1 MSEWKT
7 IKLGELYDF
16 KNGVNFNK
24 NQKGDKG
31 ILTIDVLNMY
41 SDNHYVDLDNLY
53 RVDKNFSDSY
63 FLKKGDILFVRSSVK
78 REGVGWVSLFLG
90 ASEPVVF
97 CGFIIRARPIKS
109 KMVDSD
115 FLIYL
120 LRSRKYREIIINRS
134 KQSTITNISQDN
146 LFDITIDLPP
156 IEEQKRIVE
165 ILDKAFEGIAQAEA
179 NTRRNLINARELFD
193 SYLNQVFT
201 NYAHHYN
208 FISLNNLTELI
219 TKGSSPKW
227 QGINYVEHPGVLF
240 VTSENVGVNELIF
253 EKTKYVEEKFNKKD
267 SKSIL
272 KKGDVLTNIVGASI
286 GRTAIFTREE
296 TANINQA
303 VCLIRCLPD
312 KLFNQYICYLLNS
325 PYFRKILHENEVN
338 TARANLSL
346 TFFRNLEI
354 PVPTLEEQKN
364 IVNRISKTIQKT
376 QKLETIYQRKLE
388 AIAELKQSI
397 LEKAFTG
404 QLSQ

>member
-179 NTRRNLINARELFD
+179 NARRNLINAQELFD
-193 SYLNQVFT
+193 SYLNNIFRERGDEWIDEKLGDISENLDSERIPVTKSKRTSGKVPYYGASGIVDYVDDFIFDEELLLVSEDGANLLART
-201 NYAHHYN
+201 YPIAFSISGKAWVNNHAHVLKFN
-208 FISLNNLTELI
+208 DISLQRFIEYFLNSISLERYVSGMAQPKLNQKALNSILIPIAPKEIREKVVNNLDSL
-219 TKGSSPKW
+219 KG
-227 QGINYVEHPGVLF
+227 
-240 VTSENVGVNELIF
+240 NV
-253 EKTKYVEEKFNKKD
+253 
-267 SKSIL
+267 
-272 KKGDVLTNIVGASI
+272 
-286 GRTAIFTREE
+286 
-296 TANINQA
+296 
-303 VCLIRCLPD
+303 
-312 KLFNQYICYLLNS
+312 NS
-325 PYFRKILHENEVN
+325 
-338 TARANLSL
+338 
-346 TFFRNLEI
+346 
-354 PVPTLEEQKN
+354 
-364 IVNRISKTIQKT
+364 
-376 QKLETIYQRKLE
+376 LETIYQRKLE

>member
-7 IKLGELYDF
+7 QKLGEVCKIEKKKYNGSNLAYVGMEDIESNTGRFLGYKIPKSVKSSTFKFTSEHILYGRLRPYLNKVMLPDF
-16 KNGVNFNK
+16 EGHCSSEIFPIKVSKELDRSFLFYWLT
-24 NQKGDKG
+24 QKKI
-31 ILTIDVLNMY
+31 ILKIDETCTGTRMPRANMEKVLN
-41 SDNHYVDLDNLY
+41 
-53 RVDKNFSDSY
+53 FS
-63 FLKKGDILFVRSSVK
+63 LVI
-78 REGVGWVSLFLG
+78 
-90 ASEPVVF
+90 
-97 CGFIIRARPIKS
+97 
-109 KMVDSD
+109 
-115 FLIYL
+115 
-120 LRSRKYREIIINRS
+120 
-134 KQSTITNISQDN
+134 
-146 LFDITIDLPP
+146 PP

-312 KLFNQYICYLLNS
+312 KLFNQYICYMLNS

>member
-7 IKLGELYDF
+7 QKLGEVCKIEKKKYNGSNLAYVGMEDIESNTGRFLGSKIPKSVKSSTFKFTSEHILYGRLRPYLNKVMLPDF
-16 KNGVNFNK
+16 EGHCSSEIFPIKVSKELDRSFLFYWLT
-24 NQKGDKG
+24 QKKI
-31 ILTIDVLNMY
+31 ILKIDETCTGTRMPRANMEKVLN
-41 SDNHYVDLDNLY
+41 
-53 RVDKNFSDSY
+53 FS
-63 FLKKGDILFVRSSVK
+63 LVI
-78 REGVGWVSLFLG
+78 
-90 ASEPVVF
+90 
-97 CGFIIRARPIKS
+97 
-109 KMVDSD
+109 
-115 FLIYL
+115 
-120 LRSRKYREIIINRS
+120 
-134 KQSTITNISQDN
+134 
-146 LFDITIDLPP
+146 PP

>member
-193 SYLNQVFT
+193 SYLNKIFT
-201 NYAHHYN
+201 EKSGNWKVATIQDHIK
-208 FISLNNLTELI
+208 FIDYRGRTPSKTSKGMRLI
-219 TKGSSPKW
+219 TAKNIKKGFLQSEPQEFVDPEIYDSW
-227 QGINYVEHPGVLF
+227 MIRGIP
-240 VTSENVGVNELIF
+240 
-253 EKTKYVEEKFNKKD
+253 
-267 SKSIL
+267 
-272 KKGDVLTNIVGASI
+272 KKGDIL
-286 GRTAIFTREE
+286 FTTEAPLGNVAQLDTDKKVVFAQRVIIMQPDE
-296 TANINQA
+296 NYIN
-303 VCLIRCLPD
+303 CTFL
-312 KLFNQYICYLLNS
+312 KYLLLAQPIQQRIHKQATGATAQGIKAS
-325 PYFRKILHENEVN
+325 LLKKIVIEFPEDINCQKELILKIEK
-338 TARANLSL
+338 
-346 TFFRNLEI
+346 I
-354 PVPTLEEQKN
+354 EQQAK
-364 IVNRISKTIQKT
+364 
-376 QKLETIYQRKLE
+376 KLETIYQRKLE

>member
-7 IKLGELYDF
+7 QKLGEVCKIEKKKYNGSNLAYVGMEDIESNTGRFLGSKIPKSVKSSTFKFTSEHILYGRLRPYLNKVMLPDF
-16 KNGVNFNK
+16 EGHCSSEIFPIKVSKELDRSFLFYWLT
-24 NQKGDKG
+24 QKKI
-31 ILTIDVLNMY
+31 ILKIDETCTGTRMPRANMEKVLN
-41 SDNHYVDLDNLY
+41 
-53 RVDKNFSDSY
+53 FS
-63 FLKKGDILFVRSSVK
+63 LVI
-78 REGVGWVSLFLG
+78 
-90 ASEPVVF
+90 
-97 CGFIIRARPIKS
+97 
-109 KMVDSD
+109 
-115 FLIYL
+115 
-120 LRSRKYREIIINRS
+120 
-134 KQSTITNISQDN
+134 
-146 LFDITIDLPP
+146 PP

-193 SYLNQVFT
+193 SYL
-201 NYAHHYN
+201 
-208 FISLNNLTELI
+208 
-219 TKGSSPKW
+219 K
-227 QGINYVEHPGVLF
+227 GVLF

>member
-1 MSEWKT
+1 MKSQWKIYQLGDVTEIVNGGTPKSEVSEYWDGDVLWITPKDMGQAKNVFVSTTSRT
-7 IKLGELYDF
+7 ISKLGLQKSSAKLIP
-16 KNGVNFNK
+16 KNSVILSTRAPIGHLIINLQEMATNQGCRGLIPK
-24 NQKGDKG
+24 N
-31 ILTIDVLNMY
+31 N
-41 SDNHYVDLDNLY
+41 LDTKFL
-53 RVDKNFSDSY
+53 FY
-63 FLKKGDILFVRSSVK
+63 FLKSNIKLLND
-78 REGVGWVSLFLG
+78 LG
-90 ASEPVVF
+90 TGTTFKELSKSALEKIKIPV
-97 CGFIIRARPIKS
+97 
-109 KMVDSD
+109 
-115 FLIYL
+115 
-120 LRSRKYREIIINRS
+120 
-134 KQSTITNISQDN
+134 
-146 LFDITIDLPP
+146 PP

>member
-1 MSEWKT
+1 
-7 IKLGELYDF
+7 
-16 KNGVNFNK
+16 
-24 NQKGDKG
+24 
-31 ILTIDVLNMY
+31 
-41 SDNHYVDLDNLY
+41 
-53 RVDKNFSDSY
+53 
-63 FLKKGDILFVRSSVK
+63 
-78 REGVGWVSLFLG
+78 
-90 ASEPVVF
+90 
-97 CGFIIRARPIKS
+97 
-109 KMVDSD
+109 
-115 FLIYL
+115 
-120 LRSRKYREIIINRS
+120 
-134 KQSTITNISQDN
+134 
-146 LFDITIDLPP
+146 
-156 IEEQKRIVE
+156 
-165 ILDKAFEGIAQAEA
+165 
-179 NTRRNLINARELFD
+179 
-193 SYLNQVFT
+193 
-201 NYAHHYN
+201 
-208 FISLNNLTELI
+208 LTELI

>member
-7 IKLGELYDF
+7 QKLGEVCKIEKKKYNGSNLAYVGMEDIESNTGRFLGSKILKSVKSSTFKFTSEHILYGRLRPYLNKVMLPDF
-16 KNGVNFNK
+16 EGHCSSEIFPIKVSKELDRSFLFYWLT
-24 NQKGDKG
+24 QKKI
-31 ILTIDVLNMY
+31 ILKIDETCTGTRMPRANMEKVLN
-41 SDNHYVDLDNLY
+41 
-53 RVDKNFSDSY
+53 FS
-63 FLKKGDILFVRSSVK
+63 LVI
-78 REGVGWVSLFLG
+78 
-90 ASEPVVF
+90 
-97 CGFIIRARPIKS
+97 
-109 KMVDSD
+109 
-115 FLIYL
+115 
-120 LRSRKYREIIINRS
+120 
-134 KQSTITNISQDN
+134 
-146 LFDITIDLPP
+146 PP

>member
-193 SYLNQVFT
+193 SYLDKILTDCRWETKQISECFRVKSGNFLPKNKMNNFGEFKVYGGNGVAGQHDQFNLEGKNILIGRVGAKCGNIKTINAKIWLTDNALYISEFLVDFDLDFLSFVLERADLGKTANQTAQPVISYT
-201 NYAHHYN
+201 TIKSV
-208 FISLNNLTELI
+208 FISYPKATE
-219 TKGSSPKW
+219 
-227 QGINYVEHPGVLF
+227 Q
-240 VTSENVGVNELIF
+240 
-253 EKTKYVEEKFNKKD
+253 
-267 SKSIL
+267 
-272 KKGDVLTNIVGASI
+272 
-286 GRTAIFTREE
+286 
-296 TANINQA
+296 Q
-303 VCLIRCLPD
+303 
-312 KLFNQYICYLLNS
+312 
-325 PYFRKILHENEVN
+325 
-338 TARANLSL
+338 
-346 TFFRNLEI
+346 
-354 PVPTLEEQKN
+354 
-364 IVNRISKTIQKT
+364 KTIVKKVYKIKDCLQD
-376 QKLETIYQRKLE
+376 LEKIYQRKLE